1 MNYSRCI
8 LVDINESELKFYEL
22 IFFVFLETGSLHVAF
37 SVLGLC
43 RPGWPQTAAAS

>member
-22 IFFVFLETGSLHVAF
+22 IFLFFLR
-37 SVLGLC
+37 LGL
-43 RPGWPQTAAAS
+43 SM